1 MKPFIVVVLVAVSF
15 MIGHNWNDY
24 RTNSS
29 LKTQI
34 KLNEVIL
41 EKAEICISTSQM
53 IEVEMS
59 EESLPTIAEKCA
71 TQLISAL
78 KKGYKHSGYVES
90 AFGFLETGEDALLQK
105 IRSLPSSLKNNPAYK
120 VLMQGLQK
128 ELTEKFRQQIKPVY
142 LTSLKSAVKSN
153 LDKVEEGLR
162 EYFRMN
168 LLPVECYYKFKA
180 IDKIL
185 PELAK
190 KDGFTFDTRQCLDMF
205 SHPNMGWG
213 NKIKRD
219 FLTLKTCFQWM
230 QALNHDTSRLEK
242 HCDDRIRPLFEE
254 FAQSFALYSA
264 TCMWSEFITSN
275 TRRQYLTETNIRLLT
290 DDLFHEQP
298 TSEGLIRLSQKLE
311 IGDFHQ
317 EIKAAFQG
325 LQRVNPYRELSIL
338 YKRNIN
344 ALLTLHFKKRY
355 SGLAHSYADI
365 LMNQHFNE
373 IDRRAIPDLLDDLTG
388 LKSTSNPLTKKEW
401 HHNTKLDLQFL
412 LRLKA
417 DMSKEQMFS
426 DYFHMAIKTKV
437 EERLEK
443 IAQAYASEIL
453 IKVLDKQITIDEAV
467 DELFVFSSIKP
478 RSKAISHS
486 MGIFSQTV
494 MITTTAK
501 RPQSDTQKPASPL
514 VVAMKQLARLRDT
527 NELKAMFKPKLLSAL
542 PSAFKTVVG
551 NMLKSDID
559 VIIKTLF
566 PKRKVHNFMCGELDD
581 KAQNVASQLVKA
593 IQSSTGQSEAV
604 VNISTGD
611 MSRDITFKSIL
622 KKYKDA
628 AEWAEGYTGSEATAK
643 KWVDEGLAQE
653 SSQQTKDR
661 LNAGFG

>member
-1 MKPFIVVVLVAVSF
+1 MKPFIIVVLVAVSF

-29 LKTQI
+29 LETQI

-41 EKAEICISTSQM
+41 EQAEICISTSQM

-78 KKGYKHSGYVES
+78 KKGYKHSGYVGS

-128 ELTEKFRQQIKPVY
+128 ELADKFQQQIKPVY
-142 LTSLKSAVKSN
+142 LASLKSAVKSN

-162 EYFRMN
+162 EDFSMN
-168 LLPVECYYKFKA
+168 SLPVDDYYKFKA
-180 IDKIL
+180 IDNIL
-185 PELAK
+185 SELASR
-190 KDGFTFDTRQCLDMF
+190 DEFTFDVRQCLGVF
-205 SHPNMGWG
+205 SHPNMGWE
-213 NKIKRD
+213 NNIKKD
-219 FLTLKTCFQWM
+219 FLALKTCFQRL
-230 QALNHDTSRLEK
+230 QGLNHDISSLEK
-242 HCDDRIRPLFEE
+242 HCDDKIRPLFEE
-254 FAQSFALYSA
+254 FAQSFARYSA
-264 TCMWSEFITSN
+264 MCMWSEFATSN

-290 DDLFHEQP
+290 EDLFHEQP
-298 TSEGLIRLSQKLE
+298 TSESLIRLSQKLE
-311 IGDFHQ
+311 IGDIHQ

-325 LQRVNPYRELSIL
+325 FQRLNPYRELPTL
-338 YKRNIN
+338 YRRNIN
-344 ALLTLHFKKRY
+344 ALLTSHFKEQC

-373 IDRRAIPDLLDDLTG
+373 IDRRAISDLLDDLTG
-388 LKSTSNPLTKKEW
+388 LKSTNNSLTKKEW
-401 HHNTKLDLQFL
+401 HHNAKLNLQFL

-417 DMSKEQMFS
+417 DMSKEQMLS
-426 DYFHMAIKTKV
+426 GYFHTAIKTKV
-437 EERLEK
+437 EEKLEE

-453 IKVLDKQITIDEAV
+453 VQVLDKQITIDEAV
-467 DELFVFSSIKP
+467 DELFVFGDIEPQK
-478 RSKAISHS
+478 KTISHS

-494 MITTTAK
+494 MFTTTAK

-514 VVAMKQLARLRDT
+514 VAVMKQLARLRDT

-593 IQSSTGQSEAV
+593 IQTSIGQSEAV

-628 AEWAEGYTGSEATAK
+628 AEWAEGYTGSEVTAK